1 MLAALLCCLLNI
13 IFDGPLFT
21 SPAKYCQRS
30 CDPASGIGCGNGGS
44 INSWRGAW
52 QATVWGRRE
61 SDKAEHTHMHTHIFN
76 KVLVAM

>member
-44 INSWRGAW
+44 INSWRNFSQCPLKMLGW
-52 QATVWGRRE
+52 LNG
-61 SDKAEHTHMHTHIFN
+61 N
-76 KVLVAM
+76 